1 MMSDVEDPYLSL
13 PSPKGTSPEDGV
25 HDQASDSGKGET
37 FASRLRRRRLELNQD
52 DSEPAPPPSLSP
64 LAAARWQVR
73 SQALVA
79 MVAESPHAAALIT
92 RKSGEAASAVSG
104 VVSVIFAENLPPF
117 FNSLGD
123 GFSGEPVLAASEVA
137 YLGQPLA
144 LVVAE
149 TEAACREG
157 LAQLS
162 FTFQSSQTIDSL
174 DHAVALEHFLGEARI
189 CQRGEVDPAL
199 ARSERSRTGTFA
211 LGSTTSGSAIAYEV
225 RVSPSGRGS
234 GLIVSAPSL
243 MPSAV
248 RAAVARAAEI
258 PESEVQVLSASLPGI
273 QAGLE
278 LEPIR
283 LAVLATHALRKCRR
297 PVVLKCLR
305 DNSPLTQGARHAA
318 QATYRV
324 GFNHEGKILGLDLK
338 LYIDGGPFASD
349 SPTILDRAL
358 LHADSVY
365 AIPHLRLTGQLC
377 RTHQL
382 VSSSHIAEGAAQ
394 GVWAIEEILQ
404 RVAEATSLPLSK
416 VREQNFYREEGELK
430 TTPYGQPV
438 SAAAILRVWNQVRRR
453 SRFEERREAIIEW
466 NRQHSA
472 AKRGIAITCA
482 KFGLGD
488 PRAERNA
495 ASVLV
500 QIYPDGSI
508 SVRTG
513 LVDVGDGIET
523 QIREETARH
532 LGIAESSI
540 RVMLDELDPF
550 LRTTPTLGTDASG
563 MVLRALATACAG
575 LTKRLRSVALQLFA
589 ARGQTEIEQE
599 SIRFEH
605 GFVGPGVSLTV
616 PLTFTEVVE
625 GALRKRVSLLEV
637 AHHRA
642 PNLWWDPEVGA
653 GWPFSTFT
661 YAAAVTEVQLDAFT
675 GELQILR
682 VDFAHEGSP
691 SPDQSERDGAQLI
704 RAFHQGANWM
714 LCENPGSAPS
724 RDPQEAAFAA
734 AGAGLGFADAPFQ
747 VFSDRLRPLG
757 ESLTAPGDPCA
768 EAPLILANSIRE
780 AVWDALVGLGFTNAL
795 TIDLPHPLTPPRM
808 LATCREISRQV
819 REKGRALHS

>member
-1 MMSDVEDPYLSL
+1 MSDAEDPYLSL
-13 PSPKGTSPEDGV
+13 PSPKGTSQEEGDRELGSP
-25 HDQASDSGKGET
+25 SDKGET
-37 FASRLRRRRLELNQD
+37 FASRLRRRRLELSHD
-52 DSEPAPPPSLSP
+52 ESEPAPAPSLSSRP
-64 LAAARWQVR
+64 AARWQVR
-73 SQALVA
+73 AQALVA
-79 MVAESPHAAALIT
+79 MVADSPHAAALIT
-92 RKSGEAASAVSG
+92 RKSGEAAAAVPG

-117 FNSLGD
+117 FNSLGHE
-123 GFSGEPVLAASEVA
+123 FSGEPVLAADEVS
-137 YLGQPLA
+137 YLGQPVA

-149 TEAACREG
+149 TEAACLAG
-157 LAQLS
+157 IAQLS
-162 FTFQSSQTIDSL
+162 FAFQSSQASDTL
-174 DHAVALEHFLGEARI
+174 DHAVALEHFIGEARI

-199 ARSERSRTGTFA
+199 ARSERSRTGSFVI
-211 LGSTTSGSAIAYEV
+211 GSTASGLPTHYEV

-243 MPSAV
+243 VPSAV
-248 RAAVARAAEI
+248 RSAVARAAEI
-258 PESEVQVLSASLPGI
+258 LESEVQVLASSLPGI

-283 LAVLATHALRKCRR
+283 LAVLATHAVRKCRR
-297 PVVLKCLR
+297 PVVLKCPR
-305 DNSPLTQGARHAA
+305 SSSILTRGPRHAA

-338 LYIDGGPFASD
+338 LYLDGGPFASD

-365 AIPHLRLTGQLC
+365 AIPHLRLSGQLC

-394 GVWAIEEILQ
+394 GIWAMEEVLQ

-416 VREQNFYREEGELK
+416 VREQNFYREEGDLK

-438 SAAAILRVWNQVRRR
+438 SAAAILRVWNQARRR
-453 SRFEERREAIIEW
+453 SHFEERREAIIEW
-466 NRQHSA
+466 NRQHAS
-472 AKRGIAITCA
+472 AKRGIAITCT

-500 QIYPDGSI
+500 QIHPDGSV

-532 LGIAESSI
+532 LGILESSI
-540 RVMLDELDPF
+540 RVILDDLDPF
-550 LRTTPTLGTDASG
+550 PRTTPTLGTDASG
-563 MVLRALATACAG
+563 MVLRALAQACAG

-616 PLTFTEVVE
+616 PLTFPEVVE
-625 GALRKRVSLLEV
+625 GALRKRISLLEV

-653 GWPFSTFT
+653 GWPFSSFT
-661 YAAAVTEVQLDAFT
+661 YAAAVTEIQLDAFT
-675 GELQILR
+675 GEVQILR

-691 SPDQSERDGAQLI
+691 SPDQSERDEAQLI
-704 RAFHQGANWM
+704 RAYHQGATWM
-714 LCENPGSAPS
+714 LCESPESTPPS
-724 RDPQEAAFAA
+724 DALESAFAA

-757 ESLTAPGDPCA
+757 ESLSAPGDPCA

-780 AVWDALVGLGFTNAL
+780 AVWDALSGLGFTNAL
-795 TIDLPHPLTPPRM
+795 SIDLPFPLTPPRV

-819 REKGRALHS
+819 RERSQAIRS